1 MLNVVTEQGKKLD
14 IKKGNCNF
22 KQTQR
27 PADIYELKI
36 CMNKSSGKK
45 AKSAEKIKQNRTASK
60 RETSQRRV
68 RPQESRR

>member
-36 CMNKSSGKK
+36 CMNKSTRRKT
-45 AKSAEKIKQNRTASK
+45 KSAEKIKQNRTASNH
-60 RETSQRRV
+60 ETSRRRV
-68 RPQESRR
+68 KQQESRR